1 MDRNIAGLTLGE
13 DFMHKFGKSTVLT
26 EQMLVY
32 PELSDSLDGQY
43 RLAFDMAVTTKISK
57 WLGWQTTASDR
68 YLSNPI
74 PGTKSNDLIL
84 TTGLTVAFSH

>member
-1 MDRNIAGLTLGE
+1 
-13 DFMHKFGKSTVLT
+13 
-26 EQMLVY
+26 
-32 PELSDSLDGQY
+32 
-43 RLAFDMAVTTKISK
+43 MAVTTKISK